1 MVDEIAAR
9 VGAHQEDVLE
19 ALEASGAYRA
29 TSLQAPW
36 GVDPD
41 GGETLGDA
49 LGIEERG
56 FAAAEDRATI
66 ARLMRGITPRERKV
80 LWLRFAGDL
89 TQAEIGEQ
97 VGVSQMQVSRIIR
110 QAIARLRAYASVQEE
125 DAIAA

>member
-1 MVDEIAAR
+1 MNCVASRSSGGADAGGGGAGFAAGG
-9 VGAHQEDVLE
+9 GAGTL
-19 ALEASGAYRA
+19 GADA
-29 TSLQAPW
+29 
-36 GVDPD
+36 D

-66 ARLMRGITPRERKV
+66 AGLMRGVTPRERQV
-80 LWLRFAGDL
+80 LWLRFACDL

-110 QAIARLRAYASVQEE
+110 QGIARLRAYASVHDDES
-125 DAIAA
+125 IAA